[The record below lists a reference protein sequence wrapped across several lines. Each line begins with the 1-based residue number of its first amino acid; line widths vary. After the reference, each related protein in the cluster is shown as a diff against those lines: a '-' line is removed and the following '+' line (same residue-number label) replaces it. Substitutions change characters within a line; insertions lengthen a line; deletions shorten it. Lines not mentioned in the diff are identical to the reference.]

1 MTAGIVFEYD
11 SHILLNTTDNIILMA
26 TTNYLLTWPPLLPES
41 KMTVHTG
48 KLRQN
53 KSGLVKH
60 MGPPAP
66 PDQVTIQKLNEL
78 AAKPPF
84 CALHKVKKHEML

>member
-1 MTAGIVFEYD
+1 MTT
-11 SHILLNTTDNIILMA
+11 S
-26 TTNYLLTWPPLLPES
+26 NYLITWPTLVPES
-41 KMTVHTG
+41 NMTIHTG
-48 KLRQN
+48 KSRRN
-53 KSGLVKH
+53 KPGLVKRLD
-60 MGPPAP
+60 MPAP